1 MTESPKNKHRVLVE
15 GPIQPLFIADSIAKH
30 SSKTGIGAHAIFLG
44 QVRADENDGKRVKEI
59 VYSAYNEMAENT
71 MAQIREE
78 LFSLYT
84 ITCLHIYHSVGV
96 VKAGEISLFVFVS
109 CKHRKESFKALE
121 DIVEMIKA
129 KVPVWKKEVYEDES
143 YAWL

>member
-1 MTESPKNKHRVLVE
+1 MTEAQQKKHRVLME
-15 GPIQPLFIADSIAKH
+15 GPIQPTFIADSIAKH
-30 SSKTGIGAHAIFLG
+30 STKTDIGAHAIFLG
-44 QVRADENDGKRVKEI
+44 QVRADEKDGKKVKEI

-71 MAQIREE
+71 MSQIREE
-78 LFSLYT
+78 VFSQYPV
-84 ITCLHIYHSVGV
+84 TCLHIYHSVGI

-109 CKHRKESFKALE
+109 CKHRQESYRALE
-121 DIVEMIKA
+121 NIVELIKA